1 MHNWMQESIE
11 IQIARQCAPVLAGV
25 KPSNILIL
33 KDENINEITRML
45 EGTPVGCRLLSGG
58 AGNSV
63 WLLYRR
69 ESLEKI
75 LSDKPKMEF
84 LRCFGYR
91 YLDVEEAL
99 WLLGR
104 RFQSYK
110 QKSMEFPHEMGI
122 FLGYPLGDVKGF
134 IRHHGRDFLYCG
146 YWKVYE
152 NEAEARKLFSVYTGV
167 KQQMLKELYQ
177 GKHVWQMIPNHAVI
191 AV

>member
-33 KDENINEITRML
+33 KDGNIAEIARML
-45 EGTPVGCRLLSGG
+45 EGTPVGCRLLSDG

-91 YLDVEEAL
+91 YRDVEEAL

-134 IRHHGRDFLYCG
+134 IRHRGRDFLYCG

-152 NEAEARKLFSVYTGV
+152 NEAEARKLFSVYTSV

>member
-33 KDENINEITRML
+33 KDGNIAEIARML
-45 EGTPVGCRLLSGG
+45 EGTPVGCRLLSDG

-84 LRCFGYR
+84 LRCFRISIPGCR
-91 YLDVEEAL
+91 GSAL
-99 WLLGR
+99 AARAPVSVL
-104 RFQSYK
+104 QT
-110 QKSMEFPHEMGI
+110 KSMEFPHEMGI

-134 IRHHGRDFLYCG
+134 IRHRGRDFLYCG

-152 NEAEARKLFSVYTGV
+152 NEAEARKLFSVYTSV